1 MFVLRELLSAVAW
14 LVDYVLWLYIWV
26 LVIRALVSW
35 VSPDPWN
42 PIVQFLSRVTEPV
55 LRPIR
60 RRLPMTPID
69 FSPFIVIIA
78 IEFLRRFLVRVLD
91 EAARQVS

>member
-1 MFVLRELLSAVAW
+1 MFVLREFLFSVAW
-14 LVDYVLWLYIWV
+14 LVDYVLWLYMW
-26 LVIRALVSW
+26 LVIIRALISW

-42 PIVQFLSRVTEPV
+42 PVVQFLSRATDPV

-60 RRLPMTPID
+60 RRLPMSPID
-69 FSPFIVIIA
+69 FSPLIVIVA

-91 EAARQVS
+91 EAARLAG